1 MLYSAGI
8 DSYATWHLLW
18 LNGIFFKCQGTQ
30 KKELEYIKK
39 LNADFPNA
47 VQVINQGKL
56 YGERLDGYVPYRN
69 LFFLLWANSI
79 YPDKNIVINQTL
91 EWQTDKNRKFYQEV
105 EKMFKN
111 LNGSNAKILTP
122 FENLTKSELIE
133 LCLKHPSGLN
143 FEKYSYSCLA
153 GGEIHCGKC
162 SSCYNR
168 YIAFRN
174 AKLPK
179 EPMAS
184 KPTYE
189 GWLKMKKS
197 QGNYSLPILRIAY
210 KRWRE
215 AKKAFAKYETN

>member
-8 DSYATWHLLW
+8 DSFASWRLLGIM
-18 LNGIFFKCQGTQ
+18 GIFFKCQGTQ
-30 KKELEYIKK
+30 SRELDYVKK
-39 LNADFPNA
+39 LNIDFGNP
-47 VQVINQGKL
+47 VRVIGKDKL

-69 LFFLLWANSI
+69 LLFLLWLNAM
-79 YPDKNIVINQTL
+79 YPTTNIVINQVL
-91 EWQTDKNRKFYQEV
+91 EWQTDKNKNFYRQV
-105 EKMFKN
+105 ERLFKK
-111 LNGSNAKILTP
+111 LNNSNAKIYAP
-122 FENLTKSELIE
+122 FADLTKSQLVK
-133 LCLKHPSGLN
+133 LCLDNGVDKSE

-174 AKLPK
+174 AKMG
-179 EPMAS
+179 EEAMAS

-189 GWLKMKKS
+189 GWLELKKK
-197 QGNYSLPILRIAY
+197 QANYSLPILLIAF

-215 AKKAFAKYETN
+215 AREAFKK